1 MTMTAAAGPPEGGPH
16 VHPKGGLY
24 AHTTR
29 ARLGSIDLLRG
40 LVMIV
45 MVLDHTRD
53 YVHTGGLTLDPTN
66 LATTTPMLFLTRWV
80 THYCAPIFV
89 FLAGVGA
96 YLQLSRG
103 MTTRDLSRFLV
114 TRGVWLIVLEFTIIR
129 ITTWFNLDYSYLAN
143 LQVIWVLGV
152 SMIVLAALIHLPL
165 GVVAGFGA
173 AMVVLHNAFDGIR
186 VASWQGPGS
195 PVPDAM
201 SKLWILL
208 HQPAEFV
215 PVFGDGSPVVFVIYP
230 LVPWVGVIALGYV
243 CGSLYTL
250 DPERRRVWLR
260 GIGLAL
266 IGAFI
271 VIRATNAYGDPRPWA
286 AQSTMLFSVFSF
298 VNTTKYPVSLLYLLM
313 TIGPAML
320 ALAWFESRRPS
331 RVEQVVTRVGRVPL
345 FFYLWQWPLAHG
357 LAVVLSAAA
366 GKEIGYY
373 FLNPPAVFGAAP
385 PNAGF
390 ELPIVYLCWA
400 AILAVLIPMCLWFAR
415 VKERHPARW
424 LKYL

>member
-1 MTMTAAAGPPEGGPH
+1 MQTSFVTVPVGAPA
-16 VHPKGGLY
+16 
-24 AHTTR
+24 TR

-53 YVHTGGLTLDPTN
+53 YVHTGGLVADPTN

-114 TRGVWLIVLEFTIIR
+114 TRGLWLVVLEFTIIR
-129 ITTWFNLDYSYLAN
+129 VTTWFNFDYSLLAN
-143 LQVIWVLGV
+143 FQVIWTLGV
-152 SMIVLAALIHLPL
+152 SMVVLAALIHLPL
-165 GVVAGFGA
+165 GVIAAFGA
-173 AMVVLHNAFDGIR
+173 AMVVGHNAFDGIR

-195 PVPDAM
+195 PVPSALD
-201 SKLWILL
+201 KLWILL
-208 HQPAEFV
+208 HQGGEFV
-215 PVFGDGSPVVFVIYP
+215 PVFGGSGPVVFVIYP

-250 DPERRRVWLR
+250 DPGRRQVLLR
-260 GIGLAL
+260 RIGLAL
-266 IGAFI
+266 IAAFI
-271 VIRATNAYGDPRPWA
+271 VIRATNIYGDPRPWA
-286 AQSTMLFSVFSF
+286 PQSTMLFSVFSF

-313 TIGPAML
+313 TIGPALL
-320 ALAWFESRRPS
+320 ALAWFESRPALSERSESNGS

-357 LAVVLSAAA
+357 LAVLLSVAT
-366 GKEIGYY
+366 GKAIGYY
-373 FLNPPAVFGAAP
+373 FMNPPAVFAAMP
-385 PNAGF
+385 PDAGF
-390 ELPIVYLCWA
+390 DLPIVYLCWA
-400 AILAVLIPMCLWFAR
+400 AIIAVLIPMCLWFAR
-415 VKERHPARW
+415 VKASNPAWW

>member
-1 MTMTAAAGPPEGGPH
+1 
-16 VHPKGGLY
+16 
-24 AHTTR
+24 
-29 ARLGSIDLLRG
+29 
-40 LVMIV
+40 MIV

-53 YVHTGGLTLDPTN
+53 YVHTGGLVADPTN
-66 LATTTPMLFLTRWV
+66 LATTTPMFFLTRWV

-114 TRGVWLIVLEFTIIR
+114 TRGLWLVVLEFTVIR

-165 GVVAGFGA
+165 GAIAAFGL

-201 SKLWILL
+201 GKLWILL
-208 HQPAEFV
+208 HQPAEFF
-215 PVFGDGSPVVFVIYP
+215 PVFGESGPVVFVIYP
-230 LVPWVGVIALGYV
+230 LVPWIGVIALGYV
-243 CGSLYTL
+243 CGSLYTF
-250 DPERRRVWLR
+250 DPARRQMWLR
-260 GIGLAL
+260 RIGLAL

-286 AQSTMLFSVFSF
+286 PQSTMLFSVFSF
-298 VNTTKYPVSLLYLLM
+298 VNTTKYPVSLMYLLM
-313 TIGPAML
+313 TIGPALL
-320 ALAWFESRRPS
+320 ALAWFESRPALSERRESNGS
-331 RVEQVVTRVGRVPL
+331 RVEQVVARVGRVPL

-357 LAVVLSAAA
+357 LAVLLSAAA

-373 FLNPPAVFGAAP
+373 FMNPPAVFGAAP

-390 ELPIVYLCWA
+390 DLPIVYLCWA
-400 AILAVLIPMCLWFAR
+400 AVLAVLIPMCLWFAR
-415 VKERHPARW
+415 VKASNPAWW

>member
-1 MTMTAAAGPPEGGPH
+1 MTFTADVPA
-16 VHPKGGLY
+16 
-24 AHTTR
+24 TR
-29 ARLGSIDLLRG
+29 TRLGSIDLLRG

-53 YVHTGGLTLDPTN
+53 YVHSGGLVADPTN

-103 MTTRDLSRFLV
+103 MSRRDLSRFLV
-114 TRGVWLIVLEFTIIR
+114 TRGLWLVVLEFTVIR
-129 ITTWFNLDYSYLAN
+129 VTTWFNFDYSFAAN
-143 LQVIWVLGV
+143 FQVIWTLGV

-165 GVVAGFGA
+165 GVIAAFGA
-173 AMVVLHNAFDGIR
+173 ILVVGHNAFDGIR
-186 VASWQGPGS
+186 VTSWQGPGS
-195 PVPDAM
+195 PVPDAAA
-201 SKLWILL
+201 KLWILL
-208 HQPAEFV
+208 HQPAEFF
-215 PVFGDGSPVVFVIYP
+215 PLFGDSGPVVFVIYP

-250 DPERRRVWLR
+250 DPGQRRVWLQR
-260 GIGLAL
+260 IGLAL
-266 IGAFI
+266 IAAFI
-271 VIRATNAYGDPRPWA
+271 VIRATNVYGDPRPWA
-286 AQSTMLFSVFSF
+286 PQSTMLFSVFSF

-313 TIGPAML
+313 TIGPALL
-320 ALAWFESRRPS
+320 ALAWFESRRAS
-331 RVEQVVTRVGRVPL
+331 RTEQVVTRVGRVPL

-357 LAVVLSAAA
+357 LAVLLSVAT
-366 GKEIGYY
+366 GKAIGYY
-373 FLNPPAVFGAAP
+373 FMSPPAVFGAMP

-390 ELPIVYLCWA
+390 DLPVVYLSWA
-400 AILAVLIPMCLWFAR
+400 AIIAVLIPMCLWFAR
-415 VKERHPARW
+415 LKERNPSWW